1 MNGIT
6 VRGITDRLYQALP
19 GELLAFEHTGGGV
32 HTLFVG
38 PIHEET
44 GAWAVAVGPFARSG
58 VVELGGQVY
67 VGYDLGGELL
77 RPDVARPHST
87 IDGVVQDIVVQ
98 HAHICRVC
106 GRYFDAPDR
115 QAHVH
120 WPLELIICRD
130 CALAEPR
137 PELTSVR
144 LAILAGA
151 IAAEDYRRV
160 QALLPRYTHS
170 VDMQVGLTVRLDLN
184 AGPGQALVRGSL
196 ELVTAG
202 HSADITEQWEWRLDA
217 EDRAAA
223 YRTVLDPLTG
233 RAELT
238 GSALLTEADTVSF
251 LAADPQ

>member
-6 VRGITDRLYQALP
+6 VRAITDRLFQQLP
-19 GELLAFEHTGGGV
+19 GELIAFEHTGGGV
-32 HTLFVG
+32 HVLFVG
-38 PIHEET
+38 PVHEET
-44 GAWAVAVGPFARSG
+44 GAWAVAVGPFASTG

-67 VGYDLGGELL
+67 VGYDRGGELS
-77 RPDVARPHST
+77 RPDVARPHAT
-87 IDGVVQDIVVQ
+87 VGGVVDDIVAQ

-115 QAHVH
+115 QAHEH
-120 WPLELIICRD
+120 WPLALVICRE

-160 QALLPRYTHS
+160 QSLLPRYTHS
-170 VDMQVGLTVRLDLN
+170 VDMQVGVTVRLDLN
-184 AGPGQALVRGSL
+184 AEAGQPLVRGSL

-202 HSADITEQWEWRLDA
+202 HSADVTEQWEWRLDA
-217 EDRAAA
+217 SGHAAA

-238 GSALLTEADTVSF
+238 GSALLTESDTVSF